1 MKLNNVDF
9 DKIPNKYETIYFL
22 QSIRDLLFP
31 NYFCKIK
38 DIDCLKRKCQ
48 ENFLKVITDDEN
60 KMNLFFDG
68 LKNIYELLLTDIE
81 MTFLSDP
88 ASNSYEEVIITY
100 PGIYAII
107 TYRIAHLLY
116 ELGEKISARIMS
128 EYAHSKTGIDIHPGA
143 IIGDHFFID
152 HGTGIVIGETTI
164 IGNHVKLYQGV
175 TLGALSLSKGH
186 ELKNTKRHPTIG
198 NYVTI
203 YSNASILGGD
213 TVVGDNVTV
222 GGNVFITKSIPSD
235 VVVTLQEPKL
245 IMNNK

>member
-48 ENFLKVITDDEN
+48 ENFLKVITDDVN

>member
-128 EYAHSKTGIDIHPGA
+128 EYAHSKTGIDIHPGCT
-143 IIGDHFFID
+143 IGSSFFID
-152 HGTGIVIGETTI
+152 HGTGIVIGETTK
-164 IGNHVKLYQGV
+164 IGNNVSIYQGV
-175 TLGALSLSKGH
+175 TLGAKNLSDAKSLRGV
-186 ELKNTKRHPTIG
+186 KRHPTIED
-198 NYVTI
+198 NVII
-203 YSNASILGGD
+203 YANAVILGGD
-213 TVVGDNVTV
+213 TVIKSGTV
-222 GGNVFITKSIPSD
+222 VNCNAFIVK
-235 VVVTLQEPKL
+235 
-245 IMNNK
+245 